1 MRNIGIIG
9 IVVMIMAVTGCSS
22 VKSALGPLGGF
33 FGIAQN
39 TIETSL
45 AAEVAGTYVVEIR
58 KDDKVLLSE
67 SWACT
72 KGADGKLTGCHKQP

>member
-1 MRNIGIIG
+1 MKSLGLGIMLLLA
-9 IVVMIMAVTGCSS
+9 VSVTGCSS
-22 VKSALGPLGGF
+22 IKSTLGPLGSF

-72 KGADGKLTGCHKQP
+72 KGADGKLSGCHKQ

>member
-1 MRNIGIIG
+1 MKTFGLVG
-9 IVVMIMAVTGCSS
+9 VVIMAVAVTGCESLRGTFGSLGS
-22 VKSALGPLGGF
+22 V

-58 KDDKVLLSE
+58 KDEKVLLSE
-67 SWACT
+67 SWTCT
-72 KGADGKLTGCHKQP
+72 KGADGKLAGCHKQ

>member
-1 MRNIGIIG
+1 MKAFGFG
-9 IVVMIMAVTGCSS
+9 LLLVLAVAVTGCSS
-22 VKSALGPLGGF
+22 IKSTLGPLGGF
-33 FGIAQN
+33 LGIAQN
-39 TIETSL
+39 TIEATL

-72 KGADGKLTGCHKQP
+72 KGEDGKLTGCHKQ